1 MPTDEERAAAHAAV
15 PWGDA
20 ASRLAGWMRASLDNQ
35 SVDLIEATL
44 GAPHARAAI
53 VALYEGADVLLQ
65 SAIDLAD
72 ALTARAVLARIDP
85 HDPLG
90 GDDARLND
98 PGKRRL
104 PSRIARFRVED
115 AAVKAASAADH
126 LVNAHLSVAWE
137 TNAATQPEMIV
148 CGFDPSEETPAFWSS
163 CEQLR
168 KGLKASRPDPL
179 GIFKSF
185 ALNAEFRSMAQ
196 PLSCRRADTEITSS
210 IGNAQ
215 ATASFEA
222 SGARLDGTVAA
233 STLSSRHRKLRRCR
247 PSRTGSPLS
256 QLLEPRHLTTPTRCG
271 SSREGGCIRSV
282 SRSHKT
288 ETRCECEPRPAR
300 SGRARPAIRGRSW

>member
-1 MPTDEERAAAHAAV
+1 MLLTTDIPTDEERAAAHAAV

-20 ASRLAGWMRASLDNQ
+20 ASHLAGLMRASLDNQ

-104 PSRIARFRVED
+104 PPRIARFRVED

-126 LVNAHLSVAWE
+126 LVNAHLRLAWE
-137 TNAATQPEMIV
+137 TNAATQAEMM
-148 CGFDPSEETPAFWSS
+148 
-163 CEQLR
+163 
-168 KGLKASRPDPL
+168 
-179 GIFKSF
+179 
-185 ALNAEFRSMAQ
+185 AEFRRFYGTTAVLQTRRYRNHIVHRERPSYSEVRSFGRATRWDGGRFHFEFPPPQ
-196 PLSCRRADTEITSS
+196 AAPLPSIEDWVTVVSAAGAATLDYADAMWLVARRWMHSVGVTVTQEGDEVRVRTTP
-210 IGNAQ
+210 
-215 ATASFEA
+215 
-222 SGARLDGTVAA
+222 GTIRPRETRDPGPFLVAA
-233 STLSSRHRKLRRCR
+233 
-247 PSRTGSPLS
+247 PS
-256 QLLEPRHLTTPTRCG
+256 
-271 SSREGGCIRSV
+271 
-282 SRSHKT
+282 
-288 ETRCECEPRPAR
+288 
-300 SGRARPAIRGRSW
+300 